1 MEIIEVT
8 DPDTLSAVHAEL
20 VVPNF
25 PPAERGGVS
34 EFVAAVMSGRSEVL
48 VASREEQLAGVA
60 VSDCFPGAEDTVLLA
75 WLAISPRARSGGLGG
90 SLLQEAVARWSSRG
104 HVVAEIEFP
113 DSTSAHPDH
122 GDPRARARFYQRH
135 GAMVIDLPYV
145 QPSMG
150 PGLPRVPMLL
160 VLLPPRSGRAPSS
173 LPTEPLRRFMNA
185 YFGGDVAQHD
195 EDEDL
200 RRIDEA
206 LAGDAVSLIPLNA
219 ES

>member
-8 DPDTLSAVHAEL
+8 DPDALSAVHAEL

-122 GDPRARARFYQRH
+122 G
-135 GAMVIDLPYV
+135 AMVIDLPYV

-150 PGLPRVPMLL
+150 PGLPRIPMLL
-160 VLLPPRSGRAPSS
+160 LLLPPQSGRAPSS